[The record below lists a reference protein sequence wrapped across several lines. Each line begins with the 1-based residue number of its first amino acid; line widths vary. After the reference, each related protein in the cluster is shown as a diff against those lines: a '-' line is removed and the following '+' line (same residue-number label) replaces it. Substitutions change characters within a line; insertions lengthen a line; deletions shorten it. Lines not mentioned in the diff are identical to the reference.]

1 MFINIFLSRPTNSL
15 KEIGKFLKIRIPYH
29 LTCLLRNL
37 YAGHQEML
45 ACGCLC
51 FTGNAPTG
59 SQVAVSLDSKRHSD
73 PFGPDALK
81 APLTLRRQRKAKH
94 FAPAEVEF
102 NKDTGKI
109 IPPPLGVSL
118 DLRACRLDLEQL
130 GAPGMI

>member
-1 MFINIFLSRPTNSL
+1 MFSGTASPRGSQCVAGKPVTSVNTSR
-15 KEIGKFLKIRIPYH
+15 
-29 LTCLLRNL
+29 LLRVKW
-37 YAGHQEML
+37 HQEML